1 VVSAQ
6 TSSRLGWDLR
16 SSLLALAAGLYL
28 GAVPLAVEGKV
39 YYSKSEAL
47 ASAFPG
53 ADRVDSR
60 TIVLRDEQAAAIESL
75 AKARL
80 ETRLITVYTGV
91 KDDEIVGYAFIDI
104 HTVRTLPEAFLIVL
118 SPEGG
123 IESLRVLAFYEPEEY
138 LPTER
143 WLAQFDR
150 RVLDRKLRLGGEI
163 HGIAGSTLSARAVTD
178 GVRRSLAIFELV
190 VKAKQGEL
198 QIGKGG
204 R

>member
-1 VVSAQ
+1 
-6 TSSRLGWDLR
+6 
-16 SSLLALAAGLYL
+16 
-28 GAVPLAVEGKV
+28 VPLAAEAKV

-47 ASAFPG
+47 ASAFPD

-60 TIVLRDEQAAAIESL
+60 TVLLGDEQAAAIESL

-91 KDDEIVGYAFIDI
+91 KDDQILGYAFIDV

-118 SPEGG
+118 SPEGR

-143 WLAQFDR
+143 WLAQFDQ
-150 RVLDRKLRLGGEI
+150 RVLAHELRLGGEI

-178 GVRRSLAIFELV
+178 GVRRTLAIFELV
-190 VKAKQGEL
+190 VKAKQDEHQLSEGS
-198 QIGKGG
+198 G
-204 R
+204 

>member
-1 VVSAQ
+1 MP
-6 TSSRLGWDLR
+6 
-16 SSLLALAAGLYL
+16 LAAE
-28 GAVPLAVEGKV
+28 AKV

-47 ASAFPG
+47 DSAFPG
-53 ADRVDSR
+53 ADRVDNR
-60 TIVLRDEQAAAIESL
+60 TIVLKDEQATAIESL

-91 KDDEIVGYAFIDI
+91 KDDEIVGYAFIEI

-118 SPEGG
+118 SPEGE

-138 LPTER
+138 LPTEG
-143 WLAQFDR
+143 WLAQFDH
-150 RVLDRKLRLGGEI
+150 RVLDHELRLGGEI

>member
-1 VVSAQ
+1 
-6 TSSRLGWDLR
+6 LEWDLR
-16 SSLLALAAGLYL
+16 SSLLALAVGLCL
-28 GAVPLAVEGKV
+28 GALPLAAKGKV

-47 ASAFPG
+47 DSAFPG

-60 TIVLRDEQAAAIESL
+60 TVVLKDEQATAIESL

-80 ETRLITVYTGV
+80 ETRLITIYTGV

-118 SPEGG
+118 SPEGQ

-143 WLAQFDR
+143 WLAQFDH
-150 RVLDRKLRLGGEI
+150 RVLGRELRLGGEI

-178 GVRRSLAIFELV
+178 AVRRSLAIFELL
-190 VKAKQGEL
+190 VKAKQREL
-198 QIGKGG
+198 QIGQGG
-204 R
+204 P